1 MTVLYHSIQKCLK
14 ESQLKRENRVY
25 QEQLEALVEE
35 RTKALA
41 QSEQRYKTVFEYS
54 IFLD

>member
-35 RTKALA
+35 RTKALVH
-41 QSEQRYKTVFEYS
+41 SEQRYKAVFECS
-54 IFLD
+54 GTRP